1 MTAPE
6 PGATA
11 GDTAKPRPR
20 TLRFL
25 LAFALAYAGGVL
37 SYMPLLGF
45 LLPERIEAM
54 AHQGRI
60 EALSTVLVAG
70 ALVASLSNIVAGML
84 SDRSIA
90 AGRSRRGW
98 IGLGLAGMPLAYG
111 WVWHAQGATE
121 LLLAVCAVQVAIN
134 MVLGPLLPMLADE
147 VPDAQKGLASGLTT
161 VAQPLSMGLSAGLVA
176 LEQHSEAL
184 AYLALTL
191 LIVGMVLPLLA
202 TRARLLPPSPEAQ
215 HAAQQR
221 PASRQIWL
229 WIARF
234 LPQTAMNVLSFYLIY
249 YFEDVSHGMPA
260 SALVQ
265 QVSVLSAVAS
275 MLAVPL
281 AVWAG
286 HWARGQ
292 SRRRVLGQIS
302 VLAAAAGLLV
312 MRLADG
318 WQWGWQGAALGYG
331 LFAAG
336 THVFLAMHAA
346 LLVQAL
352 PSPRHR
358 GRDMGLQNLANT
370 VPSLVGPALAVS
382 LASGGHFALL
392 LSVLAPMVTLSA
404 AALWL
409 AKV

>member
-1 MTAPE
+1 MIQAETAPQ
-6 PGATA
+6 
-11 GDTAKPRPR
+11 PRK
-20 TLRFL
+20 LRFL

-70 ALVASLSNIVAGML
+70 AVVASLSNIVAGML
-84 SDRSIA
+84 SDRSFA

-98 IGLGLAGMPLAYG
+98 IGIGLVGTVLAYG
-111 WVWHAQGATE
+111 WVWRAQGATE
-121 LLLAVCAVQVAIN
+121 LLLAVCAVQAAIN
-134 MVLGPLLPMLADE
+134 VVLAPLLAMLADE

-161 VAQPLSMGLSAGLVA
+161 VAQPLSMGLSAALVA
-176 LEQHSEAL
+176 LEQRSEAL

-202 TRARLLPPSPEAQ
+202 TRARLLPPSPEAD
-215 HAAQQR
+215 HAARQPVRQ
-221 PASRQIWL
+221 QIWL

-234 LPQTAMNVLSFYLIY
+234 LPQTAMNVLSYYLIY

-260 SALVQ
+260 TALVQ
-265 QVSVLSAVAS
+265 KVSILSAIAT

-286 HWARGQ
+286 HWARAQ
-292 SRRRVLGQIS
+292 SRRRLLAQIC
-302 VLAAAAGLLV
+302 VMAAAAGLLV
-312 MRLADG
+312 MRLTD
-318 WQWGWQGAALGYG
+318 GWQGAALGYG
-331 LFAAG
+331 LFAVG
-336 THVFLAMHAA
+336 THVFLALHAA
-346 LLVQAL
+346 LMAQAL

-404 AALWL
+404 LSLGL

>member
-1 MTAPE
+1 MTSAEAAP
-6 PGATA
+6 P
-11 GDTAKPRPR
+11 PRK
-20 TLRFL
+20 LRFL

-70 ALVASLSNIVAGML
+70 AVVASLSNIVAGML
-84 SDRSIA
+84 SDRAVA

-98 IGLGLAGMPLAYG
+98 IGIGLAGTALAYG
-111 WVWHAQGATE
+111 WVWAAHGAAE
-121 LLLAVCAVQVAIN
+121 LLLAVCAVQAAIN
-134 MVLGPLLPMLADE
+134 FVLAPLLAMLADE

-161 VAQPLSMGLSAGLVA
+161 VAQPLSMGLSAALVA
-176 LEQHSEAL
+176 LELHSEAL

-191 LIVGMVLPLLA
+191 LITGMVLPLLA
-202 TRARLLPPSPEAQ
+202 TQARLLPTAPATGQ
-215 HAAQQR
+215 MLQQ
-221 PASRQIWL
+221 PLQQQIWL

-234 LPQTAMNVLSFYLIY
+234 LPQTAMNVLSYYLIY
-249 YFEDVSHGMPA
+249 YFEEVSHGLPA

-265 QVSVLSAVAS
+265 QVSILSAIATT
-275 MLAVPL
+275 LAVPL
-281 AVWAG
+281 SVFAG
-286 HWARGQ
+286 HWARQQ
-292 SRRRVLGQIS
+292 SRRRLLAQIA

-312 MRLADG
+312 MRLGYD
-318 WQWGWQGAALGYG
+318 WHWGWQGAALGYG
-331 LFAAG
+331 LFAVG

-358 GRDMGLQNLANT
+358 GRDMGLQNLSNT

-392 LSVLAPMVTLSA
+392 LGVLAPMVVLSA
-404 AALWL
+404 LSLGL